1 MKQDRY
7 YELPQFYEISR
18 WQMKVM
24 NLQNINMLYNI
35 YKYGKIR

>member
-1 MKQDRY
+1 MKQDRK
-7 YELPQFYEISR
+7 YELPQFCEISR

-35 YKYGKIR
+35 YKYDKIR